1 MATNE
6 AESALRATFTLPE
19 LAQLTGI
26 DSRTLHNW
34 MRRDVLAPSHQR
46 ASGSGTRNLFDR
58 ADALFLVIVAEL
70 RRGGAEM
77 PALERVAP
85 ELRDFAARSTGDEL
99 LMINGDVKPVRVTD
113 QLVADLD
120 RQGPAFLYAISR
132 AHRAVAEFAAGTAR

>member
-6 AESALRATFTLPE
+6 AESPPEETFTLPQ
-19 LAQLTGI
+19 LAELTGI

-58 ADALFLVIVAEL
+58 RDALFLVIVAEL

-77 PALERVAP
+77 PALESIAA
-85 ELRDFAARSTGDEL
+85 ELRDFAAVSTGEEL
-99 LMINGDVKPVRVTD
+99 LMINGDVKPVRDTE

-120 RQGPAFLYAISR
+120 SQGPAFLYAMSR
-132 AHRAVAEFAAGTAR
+132 AHRVVDEFAAGTL

>member
-6 AESALRATFTLPE
+6 AESPPEETFTLPE
-19 LAQLTGI
+19 LAELTGI

-58 ADALFLVIVAEL
+58 HDALFLVIVAEL

-77 PALERVAP
+77 PALERVAT
-85 ELRDFAARSTGDEL
+85 ELRDFAAVSTGGEL
-99 LMINGDVKPVRVTD
+99 LMINGDVKPVKD
-113 QLVADLD
+113 AEQLVVDLEC
-120 RQGPAFLYAISR
+120 QGPAFLYATAR
-132 AHRAVAEFAAGTAR
+132 AHRAVAEFAGGTP